1 MDVLAVVLSVLLI
14 GVVGGAVVLFRDAG
28 QQLLSG
34 DYRRR
39 IADSE
44 AEARERANTLRAL
57 YEDYRDQ
64 LKTLQQRQIE
74 LETTLT
80 EVRSGAHAVEQER
93 DRLFDQIRRSGQ
105 QLDERIATLAE
116 RKAELAPPKPPAQLT
131 TGAGDAGGRLTARRA
146 EILGELYE
154 RLAKVEFSIVSLTN
168 PVLLPG
174 ESFSVPGDLPPELME
189 WDNWREV
196 GEASFA
202 LGEYFNQHRIQLDL
216 TTARAIEAGIAT
228 VRTTLTQEIYPSLA
242 DAPASERPLRIREAL
257 NSLTII
263 PRLRRYLE
271 SQYRTQN
278 GLGDPDE
285 PENEPPTP

>member
-14 GVVGGAVVLFRDAG
+14 GVVGGAVVVFRDAG

-44 AEARERANTLRAL
+44 AEARERANTLREL
-57 YEDYRDQ
+57 YDDYRDQ
-64 LKTLQQRQIE
+64 LKTLQQRQID

-80 EVRSGAHAVEQER
+80 EVKSDARAAEQER

-105 QLDERIATLAE
+105 QLDERIDALAE
-116 RKAELAPPKPPAQLT
+116 REAELAAPKPPAQLT
-131 TGAGDAGGRLTARRA
+131 AGAGDASGRLTARRA
-146 EILGELYE
+146 EILGALYE

-196 GEASFA
+196 GETSFA
-202 LGEYFNQHRIQLDL
+202 LGEYFNQHRIQLDV
-216 TTARAIEAGIAT
+216 TTARAIEAGIAM
-228 VRTTLTQEIYPSLA
+228 VRSTLTQEVYPSLS
-242 DAPASERPLRIREAL
+242 DAPANERQTRIREAL
-257 NSLTII
+257 DNLTII

-271 SQYRTQN
+271 SQYRAQT
-278 GLGDPDE
+278 GIGDAE
-285 PENEPPTP
+285 EPPSEPPLP